1 LKKQIGILAIGA
13 LLITSGILFVNSTSP
28 IKTAYLKSVQAL
40 ALNNNIEEATAEI
53 AKKFGIPT
61 KSFEIACKKIGKKE
75 LLSTILLRN
84 HIPYPTI
91 DKIVKK
97 SDGVFDVRHIIPGKR
112 YSIFTDKNDPSK
124 KAKYFVYERDEIN
137 YVVVNLDDT
146 VEVYAGKNDV
156 EIRKKSVAGI
166 INASLYMTLKE
177 QGVTPLLTYE
187 LADLF
192 AWQIDFHRIQ
202 KGDRFKVIYEEK
214 YVNGKA
220 VGIGKID
227 AAQFNHFDDDYYA
240 FYFEQ
245 EGIGEYFDDEAGSL
259 RKAFLKA
266 PVKYSRISSKYSPKR
281 FHPVQKRM
289 KAHLGTDYAAPT
301 GTPIMAVGDG
311 VVKEAM
317 RKKYNGKYVKI
328 KHNGTYTTQYLH
340 MSKIAKGMKPGRKV
354 RQGEII
360 GYVGSTG
367 LATGPHVCF
376 RFWKNG
382 RQVDHLRQ
390 KFPPS
395 KPVEQKYMVEYSD
408 LQEKMIL
415 LLDDISYDS
424 TKPIAMINL

>member
-1 LKKQIGILAIGA
+1 M
-13 LLITSGILFVNSTSP
+13 
-28 IKTAYLKSVQAL
+28 
-40 ALNNNIEEATAEI
+40 
-53 AKKFGIPT
+53 
-61 KSFEIACKKIGKKE
+61 
-75 LLSTILLRN
+75 
-84 HIPYPTI
+84 
-91 DKIVKK
+91 
-97 SDGVFDVRHIIPGKR
+97 
-112 YSIFTDKNDPSK
+112 
-124 KAKYFVYERDEIN
+124 
-137 YVVVNLDDT
+137 VVNLDDT
-146 VEVYAGKNDV
+146 VDVYAGKNDV

-227 AAQFNHFDDDYYA
+227 AAQFNHFNDDYYA

-311 VVKEAM
+311 VVKEAR

-328 KHNGTYTTQYLH
+328 KHNGTYSTQYLH
-340 MSKIAKGMKPGRKV
+340 MSKIANGMKPGRKV

-382 RQVDHLRQ
+382 RQVDHLKQ

-395 KPVEQKYMVEYSD
+395 KPVEQKYMVEYLD
-408 LQEKMIL
+408 VQEKMIL